1 MKKLH
6 LPVVLVV
13 IYFIASAFTSV
24 NEVYKIDT
32 AASELKWTGYHL
44 AKSYEHWG
52 NVSIK
57 SGTLELNEDKIIGG
71 EFVIDMTTITNG
83 DIEEE
88 KDNTKLVNHLKSD
101 DFFGVSKY
109 PEATLKIKS
118 ATKNGEAFN
127 ITADI
132 TIRNITKE
140 ISFLASRN
148 DSENQ
153 IVFIASFNVER
164 TAHEVMYG
172 WKLENAVLSGEFK
185 MDVKIVAKK

>member
-1 MKKLH
+1 M
-6 LPVVLVV
+6 
-13 IYFIASAFTSV
+13 
-24 NEVYKIDT
+24 
-32 AASELKWTGYHL
+32 
-44 AKSYEHWG
+44 
-52 NVSIK
+52 
-57 SGTLELNEDKIIGG
+57 
-71 EFVIDMTTITNG
+71 IDMTTITNG

-185 MDVKIVAKK
+185 MDVKIAAKK